1 MFQATNQILNP
12 VLVSSLFSQAL
23 QHSSSLGGDADCSR
37 PGVETI
43 LTASLFF
50 LRSFILLSNMVISC
64 YFGLLGVDL
73 YFIYVY

>member
-50 LRSFILLSNMVISC
+50 FKKFHFTFQYG
-64 YFGLLGVDL
+64 YFMLFRVTWC
-73 YFIYVY
+73 